1 MTEIGRLLIDAA
13 ATRRT
18 EKRHLR
24 GGQGAS
30 PVLAFKVSRSHSPIP
45 VERRDF
51 PVPILGLM
59 EPSLAVE
66 RRLFPVPCV
75 GQMELI

>member
-1 MTEIGRLLIDAA
+1 MTPFGRLLIDAA

-30 PVLAFKVSRSHSPIP
+30 PVLAFKVSRSHFPIAVVRRHVPAPIP
-45 VERRDF
+45 
-51 PVPILGLM
+51 GLM
-59 EPSLAVE
+59 DLPAVVRRPFPEPHA
-66 RRLFPVPCV
+66 
-75 GQMELI
+75 GQMEFI